1 VSALTKTAPQF
12 WWLSFV
18 DRAEDPELG
27 SAAVQLGVAIVA
39 ARDMEEAVQ
48 EAWEWKCN
56 PGGEV
61 AGMPLGFGAEVIREV
76 PEWRKLAFRLLQEPD
91 ITEAQMLI
99 ERTMAGAR

>member
-1 VSALTKTAPQF
+1 VSALTETAPQG

-18 DRAEDPELG
+18 DRAEDAELG
-27 SAAVQLGVAIVA
+27 SAAVQLAVAIVI
-39 ARDMEEAVQ
+39 ARDMEEAVRA
-48 EAWEWKCN
+48 AWTYGCN

-61 AGMPLGFGAEVIREV
+61 AGMPLGFGAAVIRGV
-76 PEWRKLAFRLLQEPD
+76 PKWRKLAFRLLQEPD